1 MLSSL
6 ITIMLVRLRMTA
18 SAALHQYF
26 YLAGKIFSKKNTKR
40 GKESVFKASTLEK
53 YIQKIVS
60 DQESKHSDGTRM
72 LPQSDSN
79 IRAKG

>member
-26 YLAGKIFSKKNTKR
+26 YLAGKIISKKNTKR
-40 GKESVFKASTLEK
+40 GKESVFKASTLEN
-53 YIQKIVS
+53 I
-60 DQESKHSDGTRM
+60 SKGSFLIKRVNIAMVHVCYLRM
-72 LPQSDSN
+72 TA
-79 IRAKG
+79 I